1 MYWPDDSLGKK
12 RKRAGRLP
20 ALLLTLAAALL
31 AAGFLNGWWPL
42 SPPNGSPQ
50 TDSSGAAILETA
62 VIIPLDESQPAYEPP
77 PALVPVKN
85 AANFALPD
93 LFDETIIRH
102 RSDYDG
108 RPLILNFWASWCV
121 PCREEMPALQQAYEA
136 NRDSGLIVLGVN
148 ETYIDEIEA
157 ARDFVNELAVTFPSV
172 RDDTGEMSDQLY
184 RVIGL
189 PTTVFITPE
198 GDVAHVQIGQ
208 MSAAQIERFSR
219 QLAAGEPITI
229 AGEPIKP

>member
-1 MYWPDDSLGKK
+1 MYWPDDSLRKK
-12 RKRAGRLP
+12 QKRARRAP
-20 ALLLTLAAALL
+20 AFLLTLVTAVLS
-31 AAGFLNGWWPL
+31 AGFLNGWWQL
-42 SPPNGSPQ
+42 PQ
-50 TDSSGAAILETA
+50 PDGDPQAESNSIVIVETMA
-62 VIIPLDESQPAYEPP
+62 MIPLDESQPTYEPP
-77 PALVPVKN
+77 PTPVPVKN
-85 AANFALPD
+85 VADFALPD

-136 NRDSGLIVLGVN
+136 NRDSGLVVLGVN
-148 ETYIDEIEA
+148 ETTIDEIEA

-208 MSAAQIERFSR
+208 MSAAQIETFSR
-219 QLAAGEPITI
+219 QLI
-229 AGEPIKP
+229 AGEPFTP